1 MQQRKGKTHSYGTYT
16 TVHSINCTYWK
27 VMMVID
33 DDDVDGGEGDAGE
46 DMMMK
51 RPLLV
56 ATCRDRPQEGK

>member
-1 MQQRKGKTHSYGTYT
+1 MQQRKGKTHPYGTYT

-27 VMMVID
+27 VID